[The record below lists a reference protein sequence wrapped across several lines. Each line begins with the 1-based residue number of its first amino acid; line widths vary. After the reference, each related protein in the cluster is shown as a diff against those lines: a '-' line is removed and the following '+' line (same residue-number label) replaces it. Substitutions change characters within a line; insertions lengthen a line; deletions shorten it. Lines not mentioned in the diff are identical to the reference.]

1 MPQKSKTEQ
10 KQKQAIAVDMSLLKK
25 NISQN
30 NTKNLRETAA
40 QFFLSDLIIDS
51 VRPLLA
57 ISVQIHPLLLVSLLH
72 CH

>member
-30 NTKNLRETAA
+30 NTKHLRRL
-40 QFFLSDLIIDS
+40 QRNFFK
-51 VRPLLA
+51 VT
-57 ISVQIHPLLLVSLLH
+57 
-72 CH
+72 

>member
-30 NTKNLRETAA
+30 NTIKFEGDCSAI
-40 QFFLSDLIIDS
+40 FLK
-51 VRPLLA
+51 
-57 ISVQIHPLLLVSLLH
+57 
-72 CH
+72 